1 MAGVKE
7 EDLVEKHDIVFSK
20 PMNFFL
26 STPYNTTFIEMR
38 TDEIWPIPKDLYS
51 DVYTFTRNGN
61 NIGLLKTNN
70 VHMDAIDDH
79 NVPAWTRAAAVNNN
93 YNLVD
98 FVYCPGFNEGG
109 SEVYIPSAFKID
121 LRLTRANTNVV
132 CMGVDHADLAVA
144 NARLSLKDLKITIPI
159 FKPKAQLSSALN
171 TMFMNKEAK
180 YYTTVFRTVTSLV
193 PGGRRRLQENDVFNG
208 SVPVRLFMLYSL
220 QNNYNGTFNTNCF
233 NFPWHNFSNIDVSVN
248 SVSVGKI
255 TNQKEAYS
263 QLRDVL
269 NRKYSE
275 MLFSYDAFI
284 GGYALIAF
292 DLTSNHDTHLAVLP
306 TRPSGVVNVQVE
318 FSANTAAGTMI
329 FIGEFRNEIK
339 VGLKTPARLL
349 YDI

>member
-1 MAGVKE
+1 MV
-7 EDLVEKHDIVFSK
+7 
-20 PMNFFL
+20 
-26 STPYNTTFIEMR
+26 
-38 TDEIWPIPKDLYS
+38 
-51 DVYTFTRNGN
+51 
-61 NIGLLKTNN
+61 
-70 VHMDAIDDH
+70 
-79 NVPAWTRAAAVNNN
+79 
-93 YNLVD
+93 
-98 FVYCPGFNEGG
+98 GG
-109 SEVYIPSAFKID
+109 SEVYIPSTFNIH

-132 CMGVDHADLAVA
+132 CMGADHADLGVA
-144 NARLSLKDLKITIPI
+144 NARLSLKDLRITIPI

-193 PGGRRRLQENDVFNG
+193 TGGRRRLQENDVFNG
-208 SVPVRLFMLYSL
+208 SVPVRLFMLYSV

-275 MLFSYDAFI
+275 MPFSYDAFI